1 MSELQYI
8 TVEAVQRGEAKVN
21 CKGKTRT
28 IFLVKKLRKKLLA
41 YIRAQGLR
49 AGPVFVTRHGKPLD
63 RTRIWREMK
72 ALCALAGVEARK
84 VFPHNI
90 RHLFARSFYSV
101 ERDLVKLSAMLGHSS
116 INTTR
121 IYIMSTLAEHRAQL
135 ERMHL
140 VHSGGKRRKKK
151 AARKAAKQQ
160 GKRY

>member
-41 YIRAQGLR
+41 YIREKGLKS
-49 AGPVFVTRHGKPLD
+49 GPVFVTKRGKPLD

-72 ALCALAGVEARK
+72 GLCQQAKVDPRK
-84 VFPHNI
+84 VFPHNL
-90 RHLFARSFYSV
+90 RHLFARVFYGI
-101 ERDLVKLSAMLGHSS
+101 EKDIAKLADILGHSS
-116 INTTR
+116 IETTR
-121 IYIMSTLAEHRAQL
+121 IYIISTGSEHRKRM

-140 VHSGGKRRKKK
+140 IL
-151 AARKAAKQQ
+151 
-160 GKRY
+160 